1 MAFID
6 VRRGVYILHHTFFT
20 VFHYIF
26 EKLISE
32 EEFGSVSTIAI
43 NSSSY
48 LFGDMI
54 YSKTIQIRP
63 YL

>member
-1 MAFID
+1 MTFID
-6 VRRGVYILHHTFFT
+6 VRRGVYTVHHTFLT

-26 EKLISE
+26 KKLISE
-32 EEFGSVSTIAI
+32 ELFGSVSTI